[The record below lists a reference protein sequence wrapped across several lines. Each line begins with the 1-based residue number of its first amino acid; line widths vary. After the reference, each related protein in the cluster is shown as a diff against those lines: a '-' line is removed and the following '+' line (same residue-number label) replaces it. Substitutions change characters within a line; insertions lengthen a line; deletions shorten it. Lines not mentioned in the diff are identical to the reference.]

1 MTLKEIEKKDF
12 EAIYKLT
19 SNKEIMQHILKG
31 LTWDEEK
38 TKRFIDYSLEEQ
50 KINDKNRNTYYYT
63 INSKDKIVGVIGFF
77 KDHDLLYKLRIFI
90 DPEYQGQGFFTS
102 SLNTIKEKLL
112 KTKGVDKLY
121 VEVHSDNLKMD
132 QIIKKK
138 YYFNKIF
145 YIGKKK
151 VNQYIIFLRDYTY
164 LVKSEYISEEV
175 IDQLFKKRGNFKK
188 HVSGI
193 YPDYL
198 HLDGTHYY
206 DKNNYKYKVILKNIV
221 DDGKKT
227 LTIKSELAKTIGD
240 KPFFLKTYIFNR
252 DEKIKKID
260 NNKTW
265 ILKPDNG
272 FSGEGILVITSK
284 EYKTVKLN
292 PDKKFNIWSLQ
303 EYITNPFLIDG
314 RKFHFRVM
322 FIYIPKFNNDEKMGY
337 WFKKIPIYLAK
348 EKYKNSDYNN
358 LDIHMSHYS
367 DKEPARYFE
376 DLPLDKP
383 NKTKIIIQLKEIMK
397 CLLDNINAE
406 CYKKDSKR
414 CYELFGVD
422 LMLDTNIDLKLI
434 EVNSKLGLKEF
445 VNDDYEFNKNLLDAE
460 LEITCDRFL
469 PPSNKIENNNLFV
482 KI

>member
-1 MTLKEIEKKDF
+1 
-12 EAIYKLT
+12 
-19 SNKEIMQHILKG
+19 
-31 LTWDEEK
+31 
-38 TKRFIDYSLEEQ
+38 
-50 KINDKNRNTYYYT
+50 
-63 INSKDKIVGVIGFF
+63 
-77 KDHDLLYKLRIFI
+77 
-90 DPEYQGQGFFTS
+90 
-102 SLNTIKEKLL
+102 
-112 KTKGVDKLY
+112 
-121 VEVHSDNLKMD
+121 MD
-132 QIIKKK
+132 QILKKK

-145 YIGKKK
+145 YIGKIK

-164 LVKSEYISEEV
+164 LVKSEYISDEV

-188 HVSGI
+188 YVSGI

-260 NNKTW
+260 INKTW

-272 FSGEGILVITSK
+272 FSGEGILVIKSK

-292 PDKKFNIWSLQ
+292 NKFNIWSLQ
-303 EYITNPFLIDG
+303 EYITNPFLIDE

-348 EKYKNSDYNN
+348 EKYKNDDYKN
-358 LDIHMSHYS
+358 LDIHNRH
-367 DKEPARYFE
+367 
-376 DLPLDKP
+376 
-383 NKTKIIIQLKEIMK
+383 
-397 CLLDNINAE
+397 
-406 CYKKDSKR
+406 
-414 CYELFGVD
+414 
-422 LMLDTNIDLKLI
+422 
-434 EVNSKLGLKEF
+434 
-445 VNDDYEFNKNLLDAE
+445 
-460 LEITCDRFL
+460 
-469 PPSNKIENNNLFV
+469 
-482 KI
+482 